1 MGEDKLDAPPKPIV
15 IGSAVMAPATSTT
28 DSAAPRR
35 VERSG
40 SSVWGAM
47 SPELLDAFEQ
57 LEITLKTRPNHF
69 FLTLC
74 ALIFAL
80 GIPILMA
87 ISSDDVFFSD
97 VAGICCISFALGVIS
112 ALVVAVQSTSWS
124 TQRDRAQRSIL
135 VEAGL
140 EPAQRPKWMGM
151 SVVPAVVIGGILG
164 GDEGLG
170 IGIAIAVVLMVA
182 QAVVNAITRSKDMKT
197 IQTLRATIEA
207 MDGGYGDEE

>member
-1 MGEDKLDAPPKPIV
+1 
-15 IGSAVMAPATSTT
+15 
-28 DSAAPRR
+28 
-35 VERSG
+35 
-40 SSVWGAM
+40 
-47 SPELLDAFEQ
+47 
-57 LEITLKTRPNHF
+57 
-69 FLTLC
+69 
-74 ALIFAL
+74 
-80 GIPILMA
+80 MA
-87 ISSDDVFFSD
+87 ISSDDVFFDD
-97 VAGICCISFALGVIS
+97 VAGICCISFALGVIM

-140 EPAQRPKWMGM
+140 EPAQRAKWMGM

-170 IGIAIAVVLMVA
+170 IGIAIAVVLTVA

>member
-40 SSVWGAM
+40 LSVWGAM

-87 ISSDDVFFSD
+87 ISSDDVFFDD
-97 VAGICCISFALGVIS
+97 VAGICCISFALGVIM

-135 VEAGL
+135 VEAVWNRRNVRNGWGCPRSL
-140 EPAQRPKWMGM
+140 RSSSAPFLAGMKVWASELQSLLSWRWFRPW
-151 SVVPAVVIGGILG
+151 
-164 GDEGLG
+164 
-170 IGIAIAVVLMVA
+170 
-182 QAVVNAITRSKDMKT
+182 
-197 IQTLRATIEA
+197 
-207 MDGGYGDEE
+207 

>member
-74 ALIFAL
+74 ADFCVGYSDSDGHLFRRCFLRRCRRHLLHIVCVGCDHGPRGRCPVHFLVNPAR
-80 GIPILMA
+80 
-87 ISSDDVFFSD
+87 SS
-97 VAGICCISFALGVIS
+97 AEKHPCGG
-112 ALVVAVQSTSWS
+112 
-124 TQRDRAQRSIL
+124 RS
-135 VEAGL
+135 
-140 EPAQRPKWMGM
+140 
-151 SVVPAVVIGGILG
+151 
-164 GDEGLG
+164 G
-170 IGIAIAVVLMVA
+170 IG
-182 QAVVNAITRSKDMKT
+182 
-197 IQTLRATIEA
+197 ATSE
-207 MDGGYGDEE
+207 MDGGVRDPCGLHRRHSWRG

>member
-15 IGSAVMAPATSTT
+15 IGSAVMAPATSST

-47 SPELLDAFEQ
+47 SPELFDAFEQ

-74 ALIFAL
+74 ALFFAL
-80 GIPILMA
+80 GVPFLMA

-97 VAGICCISFALGVIS
+97 VAAICCISFALGVIM
-112 ALVVAVQSTSWS
+112 ALVVAVQSTSWA

-151 SVVPAVVIGGILG
+151 SAVPAILVGVILG

-170 IGIAIAVVLMVA
+170 IGIAIAVVLTVA
-182 QAVVNAITRSKDMKT
+182 QAVVNAITRTKDMKT
-197 IQTLRATIEA
+197 IQTLRTTIEA
-207 MDGGYGDEE
+207 MDSGYGDDE